1 MSTVDSILLRIS
13 PSRRWSSWSQICVG
27 TVDSMPLCL
36 SQSRRRS
43 SWSQVCVMMQ
53 SQICK
58 NITTI
63 LVLLTTV
70 PLLSD
75 SDFSSFRAHVSNS
88 FAKFLR
94 SLFYQFI
101 HSNVTRFINSF
112 TINVTL
118 RYSMPS
124 RVEVAFTHS
133 RTWSA
138 RLWFPHVAG
147 TEKSGLELSRKR
159 KDESWSNVESEVSTK
174 LLESHYWSLQ
184 NLGHTGNGFTGIF
197 NVYAYKST

>member
-101 HSNVTRFINSF
+101 HTNVTRFINSF
-112 TINVTL
+112 TISVTL
-118 RYSMPS
+118 HYSMPS
-124 RVEVAFTHS
+124 RVEVTFTHS
-133 RTWSA
+133 RTWSV
-138 RLWFPHVAG
+138 RLWFQHDSFVASLDSFSVFHYCNH
-147 TEKSGLELSRKR
+147 TVCIIFVISLLSAQAALSTVWFRL
-159 KDESWSNVESEVSTK
+159 SVSRTD
-174 LLESHYWSLQ
+174 SHTIVS
-184 NLGHTGNGFTGIF
+184 I
-197 NVYAYKST
+197 VM